1 MTSLVLAHGGT
12 AGLVFEAAFL
22 VVPVVVFGVLAVIS
36 RRRSDNQDQEE
47 DEDQPEPELG
57 W

>member
-12 AGLVFEAAFL
+12 AGLAFEAAFL
-22 VVPVVVFGVLAVIS
+22 AVPVVVFAILALIS
-36 RRRSDNQDQEE
+36 RRRSDNRSEDE

>member
-22 VVPVVVFGVLAVIS
+22 VVPVVVFAILALIT
-36 RRRSDNQDQEE
+36 RRRSDNRNQEE